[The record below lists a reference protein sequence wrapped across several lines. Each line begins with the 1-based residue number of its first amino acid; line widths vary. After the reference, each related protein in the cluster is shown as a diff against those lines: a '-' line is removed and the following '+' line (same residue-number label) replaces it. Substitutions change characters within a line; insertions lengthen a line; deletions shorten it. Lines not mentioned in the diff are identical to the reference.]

1 MNQYGFYDYYDSVPY
16 MPDAQITAG
25 NEIGAAFGVLLG
37 VFMVIYIV
45 MMAICIG
52 FYVLQSLG
60 IYTIAKRRGIHNPWL
75 AWLPIGNMWMLG
87 SISDQYQYVKQ
98 GKVTNRRK
106 VILILYVVTLAA
118 SVLSTVGAVA
128 AIVNAAMS
136 NGGEVAIGVGGML
149 LSSLLLTG
157 VAIAAMV
164 MEYIILYDVYRSC
177 DPDNSVAFL
186 VLSIFIPVTMPFFL
200 FFNRK
205 KDKGMPPRR
214 QPAPEQL
221 PEEKT
226 QTVDTEVVVEAEA
239 VPVQE
244 QVPVQEEAPVQ
255 EAPAQEEPTEE

>member
-16 MPDAQITAG
+16 MPDAQITVG
-25 NEIGAAFGVLLG
+25 NEIGAAFGMLMG
-37 VFMVIYIV
+37 VILVIYIV

-60 IYTIAKRRGIHNPWL
+60 IYTIAKRRGIRKPWL
-75 AWLPIGNMWMLG
+75 AWIPVGDVWIIG

-106 VILILYVVTLAA
+106 VILILYVVILAA
-118 SVLSTVGAVA
+118 SFLSIVGAVA
-128 AIVNAAMS
+128 AIVNAVMS
-136 NGGEVAIGVGGML
+136 NGGEAALGVGGSL
-149 LSSLLLTG
+149 LSSLLMTG

-164 MEYIILYDVYRSC
+164 MEYIALYDVFRSC

-205 KDKGMPPRR
+205 KDKGMPPRKK
-214 QPAPEQL
+214 PAPEQL
-221 PEEKT
+221 PEEKV
-226 QTVDTEVVVEAEA
+226 QTVNTEVVIEAE
-239 VPVQE
+239 E
-244 QVPVQEEAPVQ
+244 IPVQEEAPVQ
-255 EAPAQEEPTEE
+255 EAPVQEEATEE